1 MRVIIQSLQFT
12 FWSPKLYFC
21 PMCKIHSHH
30 LNISKSLKLI
40 TTSSLSLKSH
50 LNIISSESPKAHVL
64 NHFKKQ
70 VWMRL
75 WLRSFWAKFP
85 SICILVKLQIICLPK
100 KMVGQSLVRQSCSHI
115 EKLEVIKGSVVPNK
129 LETQQGKFHYVLRP
143 ENNPLWLS
151 SPIFWAHGSSLV
163 PPLWLLSVFTV
174 LPLETWFFLLE
185 AYNMLKVHKLYQP
198 VSCLQKFW
206 SLIGLFDFVLSL
218 FPLVGAGGVFTDTT
232 FSKNTVVLPCIPWGS
247 MPLDKKI
254 LHKSFVG
261 NSCTGFSSDRWV
273 YPLVIH
279 LISPTKV
286 AQEIPWPSLQWM
298 LLQ

>member
-64 NHFKKQ
+64 NHFKKTG
-70 VWMRL
+70 MNETL
-75 WLRSFWAKFP
+75 ATIILGKIPLHLYTCETTNYLPPKENGRSV
-85 SICILVKLQIICLPK
+85 I
-100 KMVGQSLVRQSCSHI
+100 GRQSCSHI

-254 LHKSFVG
+254 LHKS
-261 NSCTGFSSDRWV
+261 CW
-273 YPLVIH
+273 
-279 LISPTKV
+279 
-286 AQEIPWPSLQWM
+286 
-298 LLQ
+298 

>member
-1 MRVIIQSLQFT
+1 
-12 FWSPKLYFC
+12 
-21 PMCKIHSHH
+21 MCKIHSHH

-50 LNIISSESPKAHVL
+50 LNIISSEKPQISCS
-64 NHFKKQ
+64 KKQ

-75 WLRSFWAKFP
+75 WLWTFWAKLP
-85 SICILVKLQIICLPK
+85 SICVPVKLHIICLPE
-100 KMVGQSLVRQSCSHI
+100 KMVGQSLVKESCSHT

-129 LETQQGKFHYVLRP
+129 LETQEGKFHYVLRP

-151 SPIFWAHGSSLV
+151 SSIFWAHGSSLV

-185 AYNMLKVHKLYQP
+185 AYHMLEVHKLYQP

-218 FPLVGAGGVFTDTT
+218 FLELVAYLLIQHSQKTLWFSHVFYGD
-232 FSKNTVVLPCIPWGS
+232 LC
-247 MPLDKKI
+247 
-254 LHKSFVG
+254 H
-261 NSCTGFSSDRWV
+261 
-273 YPLVIH
+273 
-279 LISPTKV
+279 
-286 AQEIPWPSLQWM
+286 
-298 LLQ
+298 